1 MLLIQESLYLHFSA
15 ANTMGFLRMHFGPA
29 SLAAC
34 NANSLD
40 ALQLAPSSLTELPLK
55 AHDLANAPA
64 DGYRLN
70 ILDLTDDLEV
80 HGAFCV

>member
-1 MLLIQESLYLHFSA
+1 
-15 ANTMGFLRMHFGPA
+15 
-29 SLAAC
+29 LAAC

-64 DGYRLN
+64 DSYRFN